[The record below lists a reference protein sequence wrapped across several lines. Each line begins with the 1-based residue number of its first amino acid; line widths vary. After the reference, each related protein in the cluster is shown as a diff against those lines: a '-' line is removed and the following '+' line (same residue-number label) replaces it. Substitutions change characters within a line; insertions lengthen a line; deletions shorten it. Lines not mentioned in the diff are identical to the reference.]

1 MKITD
6 FLSFTN
12 VNKMNR
18 KGFTLIE
25 LLVVIAI
32 IGILAALVIV
42 SLGNA
47 RNKAADTQRKNNARN
62 LDTALA
68 QSYLDNTN
76 NYPANGTNVGQSGH
90 ANGTDF
96 STSNACVAPIDAL
109 VTNGYLSGNSA
120 CVENT
125 ATIATIYKTNL
136 GAAATQYMLAWEMLN
151 QSEANT
157 ASGNGIYTS
166 TALST
171 ISVTPAGGALAIG
184 GGLDASVKHFVVFG
198 PQ

>member
-1 MKITD
+1 
-6 FLSFTN
+6 
-12 VNKMNR
+12 MNR

-68 QSYLDNTN
+68 QSYLDNSN
-76 NYPANGTNVGQSGH
+76 NYPANGTLATQSGH
-90 ANGTDF
+90 ANGADF
-96 STSNACVAPIDAL
+96 GGATCADPLDEL
-109 VTNGYLSGNSA
+109 VTDGYLTGNTA

-125 ATIATIYKTNL
+125 ATIATVYKTNL

-151 QSEANT
+151 QSEGVA
-157 ASGNGIYTS
+157 ASGNGIYLAAGNAITV
-166 TALST
+166 A
-171 ISVTPAGGALAIG
+171 PAGGNLTIA
-184 GGLDASVKHFVVFG
+184 GGLDNVNHFVVFG

>member
-1 MKITD
+1 MQTLNLK
-6 FLSFTN
+6 
-12 VNKMNR
+12 

-47 RNKAADTQRKNNARN
+47 RSKASDTSRKNNARN

-68 QSYLDNTN
+68 QYYLDNN
-76 NYPANGTNVGQSGH
+76 NTYPANGAGAGQSGNT
-90 ANGTDF
+90 AGADL
-96 STSNACVAPIDAL
+96 SVANACAAPLDGL
-109 VTNGYLSGNSA
+109 VTSSYVTNAA

-125 ATIATIYKTNL
+125 TSIATVYKTNL
-136 GAAATQYMLAWEMLN
+136 GASATSFATIWELLT
-151 QSEANT
+151 QSEAV
-157 ASGNGIYTS
+157 ASSGNGVYL
-166 TALST
+166 AAANT
-171 ISVTPAGGALAIG
+171 ITV
-184 GGLDASVKHFVVFG
+184 GGLATTGLDNVRHFVVFG